1 MNAPEPP
8 GNGLLDSAALRIRAP
23 ALIAPLFR
31 EMRARECLLFDAGDH
46 VELVSS
52 GAGEALLLAWA
63 DLQLNRPVRPQRA
76 DRDDILAVL
85 SRFEDSLRALDQLEL
100 GDAASADGSGEALV
114 LRALDDADSPVVRLV
129 NSTLHDACRTVPAT
143 STWRATPAA

>member
-1 MNAPEPP
+1 LNAPEPP

-85 SRFEDSLRALDQLEL
+85 SRFEDSLRALDQLQPRLNVGQHAFIDRQE
-100 GDAASADGSGEALV
+100 
-114 LRALDDADSPVVRLV
+114 PVR
-129 NSTLHDACRTVPAT
+129 
-143 STWRATPAA
+143 